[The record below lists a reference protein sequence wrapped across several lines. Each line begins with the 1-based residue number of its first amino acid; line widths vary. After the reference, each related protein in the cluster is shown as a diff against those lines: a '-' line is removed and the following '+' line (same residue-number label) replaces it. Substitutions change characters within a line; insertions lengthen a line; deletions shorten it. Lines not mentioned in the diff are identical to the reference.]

1 MTKLTR
7 YFKFILSI
15 LLLALSVFLCARIIY
30 QAKENQ
36 AYRNDLAEVNSIQY
50 GLLNVDEWKV
60 HLSNILTKKV
70 EEFELTDENQE
81 KLKPQ
86 VENML
91 YALLDEV
98 ELILKSDVGK
108 IKRMLMN
115 VFMDMDK
122 LRNSVPEFADTLLEE
137 LSAPENKEGLK
148 EYILIKLDTI
158 VANTFSDDG
167 QEDLQLILEKY
178 DYKNKEDASYYL
190 DVLSNQTGNDLRI
203 NALLLILF
211 LFIVY
216 AINSFRIKMPTK
228 TNNLFLLASI
238 TVLLVCGVTMPMI
251 DIEAKIS
258 RLTFHLLNES
268 IVFENQ
274 VLFFQSKSILDVVWV
289 LLSTWKI
296 DMVFVSFLIFGFS
309 VLFPILKLV
318 SSFLNCVYHPRFGRS
333 MFIYFF
339 TFKSGKWSMA
349 DVFVVA
355 IFMAF
360 IGFNGIVS
368 SQLSQLNDV
377 SENVE
382 ILTTNGTNLQAGF
395 YLFLLF
401 CIGGLF
407 FGDILQK
414 SILKDKD

>member
-1 MTKLTR
+1 MNKSSY
-7 YFKFILSI
+7 YFKIIISI
-15 LLLALSVFLCARIIY
+15 LLLAISFVLCGRLIY
-30 QAKENQ
+30 QAKINQ
-36 AYRNDLAEVNSIQY
+36 AYRTDLAEVTSIQY

-60 HLSNILTKKV
+60 YLSSIITKKI

-122 LRNSVPEFADTLLEE
+122 LRNNVPEFANTLLEE

-148 EYILIKLDTI
+148 EYILVKLDTI

-167 QEDLQLILEKY
+167 QEDLQLILGKY
-178 DYKNKEDASYYL
+178 DSKDKEDASYYL
-190 DVLSNQTGNDLRI
+190 DVLANQTGNDLRI

-211 LFIVY
+211 LTIVFV
-216 AINSFRIKMPTK
+216 INSIMIKEPSK
-228 TNNLFLLASI
+228 TNHIFLLVSI
-238 TVLLVCGVTMPMI
+238 TVLLFCGITMPMI

-258 RLTFHLLNES
+258 RLTFHLLNEK
-268 IVFENQ
+268 IIFENQ

-309 VLFPILKLV
+309 VLFPFLKLV
-318 SSFLNCVYHPRFGRS
+318 SSFLNCVYHPKFGKS
-333 MFIYFF
+333 KLIYFF
-339 TFKSGKWSMA
+339 SFKSGKWSMA
-349 DVFVVA
+349 DVFVIA

-377 SENVE
+377 SNHAE

-395 YLFLLF
+395 YLFLLY
-401 CIGGLF
+401 CLGGMFLAN
-407 FGDILQK
+407 ILQK
-414 SILKDKD
+414 TIDLNKD

>member
-1 MTKLTR
+1 M
-7 YFKFILSI
+7 
-15 LLLALSVFLCARIIY
+15 
-30 QAKENQ
+30 N
-36 AYRNDLAEVNSIQY
+36 VN
-50 GLLNVDEWKV
+50 EWKV

-158 VANTFSDDG
+158 VASTFSDDG

-178 DYKNKEDASYYL
+178 DYKDKEDASYYL

-238 TVLLVCGVTMPMI
+238 MVLLVCGVTMPMI

-258 RLTFHLLNES
+258 RLTFHLL
-268 IVFENQ
+268 
-274 VLFFQSKSILDVVWV
+274 
-289 LLSTWKI
+289 T
-296 DMVFVSFLIFGFS
+296 
-309 VLFPILKLV
+309 
-318 SSFLNCVYHPRFGRS
+318 
-333 MFIYFF
+333 
-339 TFKSGKWSMA
+339 
-349 DVFVVA
+349 
-355 IFMAF
+355 
-360 IGFNGIVS
+360 
-368 SQLSQLNDV
+368 
-377 SENVE
+377 
-382 ILTTNGTNLQAGF
+382 
-395 YLFLLF
+395 
-401 CIGGLF
+401 
-407 FGDILQK
+407 
-414 SILKDKD
+414 